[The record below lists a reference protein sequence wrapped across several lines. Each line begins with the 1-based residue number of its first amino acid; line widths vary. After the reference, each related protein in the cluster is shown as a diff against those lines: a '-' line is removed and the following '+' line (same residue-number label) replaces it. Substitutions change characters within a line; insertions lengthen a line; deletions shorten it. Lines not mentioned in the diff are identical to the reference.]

1 MADWELVIKISGG
14 SYKALKMAVSSC
26 SVAIERTKS
35 FKELDWI
42 NQGHVDSGNT
52 EWRYHCEVKSH
63 AEAQIIALRQEADEL
78 EKGLREPA
86 AS

>member
-1 MADWELVIKISGG
+1 MKDWELVIKISGN
-14 SYKALKMAVSSC
+14 SYEALKKAARSC
-26 SVAIERTKS
+26 FPAIERTKS

-52 EWRYHCEVKSH
+52 EWRYHCEVKSP